1 MARSGPGRPALTR
14 CRACHAQWR
23 HATPC
28 PGHTAQVTPLIVS
41 TFLAILAVIAL
52 GGVLLTLLFLA
63 ADRTGL
69 VPGVM
74 DALRTTVGPAGPW
87 LAVLVASAAMA
98 GSLYFSEVAGF
109 VPCALCWYQR
119 IAMYPL
125 VLLLGIAAWRGDPG
139 VRRYAAPLAAVG
151 ATLSIWH
158 LAVERMPG
166 LPSGSCSAV
175 APCDLI
181 WVERFGFVT
190 IPVMALAG
198 FLSIL
203 TLLLVYGGGHP
214 SAPETAS

>member
-1 MARSGPGRPALTR
+1 MSVL
-14 CRACHAQWR
+14 
-23 HATPC
+23 
-28 PGHTAQVTPLIVS
+28 VVS
-41 TFLAILAVIAL
+41 TFLATLALVAL
-52 GGVLLTLLFLA
+52 AASLLTLLLVLA
-63 ADRTGL
+63 HRTGL
-69 VPGVM
+69 LPEAT
-74 DALRTTVGPAGPW
+74 DALRAVIGPGALW
-87 LAVLVASAAMA
+87 VAAVVALTATA

-109 VPCALCWYQR
+109 EPCALCWYQR

-125 VLLLGIAAWRGDPG
+125 VLILGIAAARGDAA
-139 VRRYAAPLAAVG
+139 VRRYVAPIAAVG
-151 ATLSIWH
+151 ALISIYH
-158 LAVERMPG
+158 IGVERLPG
-166 LPSGSCSAV
+166 LPTGSCSVA